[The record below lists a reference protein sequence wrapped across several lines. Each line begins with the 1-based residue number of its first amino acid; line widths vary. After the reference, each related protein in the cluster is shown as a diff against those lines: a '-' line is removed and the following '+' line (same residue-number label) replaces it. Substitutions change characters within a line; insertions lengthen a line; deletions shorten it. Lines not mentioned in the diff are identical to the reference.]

1 MKVPY
6 VEDNPETGGLNSP
19 SDAGVA
25 RILRDGIQSWQ
36 PRHGPDWTGL
46 MSRVSGNGPSP
57 WLTYSVASVVLVVVL
72 ITAFIVGSYLQIG
85 ALAPQPIPSNFH

>member
-25 RILRDGIQSWQ
+25 RILRDGIQSWP
-36 PRHGPDWTGL
+36 PRHGPDWMGL
-46 MSRVSGNGPSP
+46 MSRVTGNGPSP
-57 WLTYSVASVVLVVVL
+57 LLTYSVASAVLVLVL